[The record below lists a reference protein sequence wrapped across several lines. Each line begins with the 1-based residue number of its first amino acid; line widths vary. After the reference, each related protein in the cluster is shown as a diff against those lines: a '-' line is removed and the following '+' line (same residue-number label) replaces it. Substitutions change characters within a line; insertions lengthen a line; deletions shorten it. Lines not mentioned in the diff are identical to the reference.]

1 MSATPWEV
9 DVPRVT
15 LHHLTLLKRLPMI
28 EQEGLRTRADLSGY
42 YGPPGT
48 FDSSAPGTYA
58 FGKRVSGW
66 VSLADQ
72 DDLVATYGAGY
83 VTYDVDPARVLAN
96 RAALRAGDPEAYWA
110 SARPLAAWLAAG
122 ELPDDLEVHQNVGV
136 RAKRLQLRAPL
147 LDEEQ
152 LGEYAPVVAAVADED
167 RLSAK
172 ALMHLALV
180 ASDADFDGGDFAAA
194 CALAWRDEPDPDRLL
209 RELVELDPDK
219 VVSAVLAEQTS
230 VAPAL
235 VARLREE
242 LDETRLWADEQGMK
256 HGDGLLA
263 RASAVLDELVD
274 HLGSDD
280 EG

>member
-1 MSATPWEV
+1 M
-9 DVPRVT
+9 PRVP
-15 LHHLTLLKRLPMI
+15 LHHLTLPKRLPMI
-28 EQEGLRTRADLSGY
+28 EQDGLRTRADLSTY
-42 YGPPGT
+42 YGPPGP
-48 FDSSAPGTYA
+48 FDAAAPGTYA

-66 VSLADQ
+66 LSADA
-72 DDLVATYGAGY
+72 LRERAATFGGGY

-96 RAALRAGDPEAYWA
+96 RAALREDDPAAYWE
-110 SARPLAAWLAAG
+110 SARPLAAWLAEG
-122 ELPDDLEVHQNVGV
+122 ETPDDLEVHQNVAV

-147 LDEEQ
+147 LGEED
-152 LGEYAPVVAAVADED
+152 LGAYAPVVAAVADED

-180 ASDADFDGGDFAAA
+180 ASDADFDGVDFTAA

-219 VVSAVLAEQTS
+219 VVSAVLAEHSAT
-230 VAPAL
+230 APEL

-242 LDETRLWADEQGMK
+242 LEETRAWADEKGMS

-263 RASAVLDELVD
+263 RASAVLEELPG
-274 HLGSDD
+274 HLTSDD
-280 EG
+280 AG